1 MNPSSFEEIVYRNN
15 YMTFAIF
22 VENDLNSLQ
31 IDISIMKYQRDLNST
46 NIKKEGTQYRSG

>member
-1 MNPSSFEEIVYRNN
+1 
-15 YMTFAIF
+15 MTFAIF